1 MKIHICSDIHCEF
14 RWYFIPEMEDEK
26 NTVVILAGD
35 IGIAKTPSTYVD
47 LIKNTCERF
56 KHVFMILG
64 NHEHYNGKFPTTFN
78 KIWTNTLDFK
88 NFDLLE
94 KETVVLDGVA
104 FIGATLW
111 TDMNKNNPLTMYVSE
126 QNMNDYSCI
135 RNGPEH
141 SPWLRKLKPLDTM
154 SDHMRAKEFIFEE
167 IEKHKTDG
175 NKVVVITHHLP
186 CFQSIPTR
194 LKGDDMN
201 GAYAS
206 ELTNEIMDLKP
217 EMWIHG
223 HVHSSSDY
231 MIDDTRVIC
240 NPRGYWKSELNPE
253 FNDTLVVEV

>member
-26 NTVVILAGD
+26 NIVVILAGD

-56 KHVFMILG
+56 KHVFMVLG
-64 NHEHYNGKFPTTFN
+64 NHEHYNGKFPTTFD
-78 KIWTNTLDFK
+78 KVLTNTLDFE

-111 TDMNKNNPLTMYVSE
+111 TDMDKNNPLTMYKSG
-126 QNMNDYSCI
+126 QSMNDYSCI
-135 RNGPEH
+135 RNGPSHE
-141 SPWLRKLKPLDTM
+141 PWLRKLKPLDTM
-154 SDHMRAKEFIFEE
+154 ADHMRAKEFIFEE
-167 IEKHKTDG
+167 IEKHKTDD

-186 CFQSIPTR
+186 CFQSIPPR
-194 LKGDDMN
+194 LKADDLN

-231 MIDDTRVIC
+231 MIDDTRIIC
-240 NPRGYWKSELNPE
+240 NPRGYWKDGLNPN
-253 FNDTLVVEV
+253 FDDTLIVDV